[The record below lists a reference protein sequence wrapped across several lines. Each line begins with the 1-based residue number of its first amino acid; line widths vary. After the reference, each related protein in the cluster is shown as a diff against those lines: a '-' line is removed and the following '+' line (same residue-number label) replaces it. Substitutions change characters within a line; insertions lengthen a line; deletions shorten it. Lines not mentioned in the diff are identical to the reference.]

1 MLGLEPENR
10 RREACLA
17 EPIASGLLDMGGG
30 EPRLIGGRNKAT
42 GRICFPLPQGGECA
56 QYDAVKLGREG
67 TLWSFTVQRFRPKS
81 PPYAGADDE
90 RSFKPFA
97 LGYVELPGEVIVETR
112 IEIDDVAK
120 LKIGMKMQLAAVPF
134 ARAGG
139 KSALTYAF
147 RPAA

>member
-1 MLGLEPENR
+1 MLGLEAENLG
-10 RREACLA
+10 REACLA
-17 EPIASGLLDMGGG
+17 EPIAPGLLDMGGG
-30 EPRLIGGRNKAT
+30 EPRLIGGRSKTT
-42 GRICFPLPQGGECA
+42 GRICFPLPQGGEGA

-112 IEIDDVAK
+112 IETEDPSK
-120 LKIGMKMQLAAVPF
+120 LKIGMKMQLATVPF
-134 ARAGG
+134 ARETGEP
-139 KSALTYAF
+139 ALTYAF
-147 RPAA
+147 RPVA

>member
-1 MLGLEPENR
+1 
-10 RREACLA
+10 
-17 EPIASGLLDMGGG
+17 MGGDG
-30 EPRLIGGRNKAT
+30 PRLIGGRNKMT
-42 GRICFPLPQGGECA
+42 GRISFPLPQGSEGA

-112 IEIDDVAK
+112 IDIDDVSK

-134 ARAGG
+134 AMAGG
-139 KSALTYAF
+139 EPALTYAF

>member
-1 MLGLEPENR
+1 M
-10 RREACLA
+10 AFA
-17 EPIASGLLDMGGG
+17 I
-30 EPRLIGGRNKAT
+30 
-42 GRICFPLPQGGECA
+42 
-56 QYDAVKLGREG
+56 VKLGREG

-139 KSALTYAF
+139 ESALTYAF